1 MVFSKL
7 LDTITS
13 AFDSPTRKNIRQRNV
28 RPINEL
34 QQGMNLLQ
42 KRKQILNGL
51 SNSSLLESMSSS
63 TKTFQSGK
71 DKLNSVSK
79 AELDLLKKMETDFNK
94 SLSAYSQKYKSFM
107 KIILVLFNKLK
118 NVKQTVLQ
126 NTNLALLK
134 LGVLI
139 NKLVKVDVI

>member
-42 KRKQILNGL
+42 KRKQILNSL

-71 DKLNSVSK
+71 DKLN
-79 AELDLLKKMETDFNK
+79 
-94 SLSAYSQKYKSFM
+94 
-107 KIILVLFNKLK
+107 
-118 NVKQTVLQ
+118 NVQ
-126 NTNLALLK
+126 
-134 LGVLI
+134 
-139 NKLVKVDVI
+139 

>member
-13 AFDSPTRKNIRQRNV
+13 AFDSPTRKNIRQRNI

-42 KRKQILNGL
+42 QRKQILNSL

-63 TKTFQSGK
+63 MKTFQSGK
-71 DKLNSVSK
+71 DKLNNVSK
-79 AELDLLKKMETDFNK
+79 AELDLLKNMETDLIKVYLLILKNINH
-94 SLSAYSQKYKSFM
+94 LW
-107 KIILVLFNKLK
+107 KIIIVLFNKLK